1 MLKKY
6 LSLGIVSVF
15 LAAQSSLSCSLMEI
29 DKKVMQELMQEAV
42 AVELSIDKSEIPA
55 DSFTAPEVTFLH
67 GLGTDCSGLDAAF
80 FSSAYFFTK
89 VYSDKTCTHR
99 GVVINKGYDLNG
111 AKIVQDSSSCL
122 PLH

>member
-1 MLKKY
+1 MLRNY
-6 LSLGIVSVF
+6 LTLGIASVF
-15 LAAQSSLSCSLMEI
+15 LVAQPSLSCSLMEI
-29 DKKVMQELMQEAV
+29 DKTVMKELMQEAV
-42 AVELSIDKSEIPA
+42 AAELSIDKSEISA
-55 DSFTAPEVTFLH
+55 DSFTEPEVTFLH

-80 FSSAYFFTK
+80 FSSAYTFTK
-89 VYSDKTCTHR
+89 VFTDKTCIHR